1 MSGTAEQMRFCIV
14 KVPYAGVD
22 TENGKTIS
30 VDRYREVFETT
41 LETRADAWV
50 SPRTSLEVATE
61 KLIDRYGKE
70 KSHLLNWP
78 TVYIVWFKTPRP
90 PAEVVRNQGIGG
102 MCM

>member
-1 MSGTAEQMRFCIV
+1 MRFCIV

-78 TVYIVWFKTPRP
+78 TVYISSGLKTPRP

>member
-1 MSGTAEQMRFCIV
+1 MRFCIV

-50 SPRTSLEVATE
+50 S
-61 KLIDRYGKE
+61 DM
-70 KSHLLNWP
+70 N
-78 TVYIVWFKTPRP
+78 
-90 PAEVVRNQGIGG
+90 
-102 MCM
+102 